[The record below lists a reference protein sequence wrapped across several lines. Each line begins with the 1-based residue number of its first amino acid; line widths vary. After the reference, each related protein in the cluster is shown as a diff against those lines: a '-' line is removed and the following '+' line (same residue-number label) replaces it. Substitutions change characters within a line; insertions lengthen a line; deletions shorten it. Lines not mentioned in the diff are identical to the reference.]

1 MAVQKNF
8 KITNGLEVNTNLIFA
23 DTNSN
28 KVGIATTTVNYTL
41 DVNGDIGT
49 ETLNVVGVTT
59 LTDLVINGSLSA
71 LNGVGTTDQY
81 LASIGTGVTWKDVV
95 SPRTTTT
102 YQASSGQTTFSA
114 SYTVG
119 LVDVYINGVKMVSPP
134 SPYAEFTASSG
145 TNIILNDA
153 CFGSEIVEIVVY
165 NQL

>member
-1 MAVQKNF
+1 MAIQKNF
-8 KITNGLEVNTNLIFA
+8 VVKNGIQVNDNLIVA
-23 DTNSN
+23 NTGSG
-28 KVGIATTTVNYTL
+28 KVGIATSVSNYTL
-41 DVNGDIGT
+41 EVNGDIGT
-49 ETLNVVGVTT
+49 ETLNVVGVST

-81 LASIGTGVTWKDVV
+81 LASIGIGVTWKDVV

-102 YQASSGQTTFSA
+102 YQASSGQTTFST

-119 LVDVYINGVKMVSPP
+119 LVDVYVNGVKMVSPP

-153 CFGSEIVEIVVY
+153 CFGGEIVEIVVY